1 MASELS
7 HAIVALAIGHASR
20 SSVMNWRA
28 LLVGIVCSIV
38 PDVDVIGFRYGIQYG
53 DAWGHRGLTHSLLFA
68 GLLSAVLVAGWYRWK
83 PTMAMVGMFLY
94 LFLCTASHGVL
105 DAMTDGGLGVAF
117 FSPFDTSK
125 YFFSVRPIVVSPI
138 GIGEFFSE
146 DAIQVLVSEAKW
158 IWLPTI
164 AVFVVL
170 RIVQRAW
177 SDTHATRRSQPD

>member
-1 MASELS
+1 MATELS
-7 HAIVALAIGHASR
+7 HAIVALAIGNISR
-20 SSVMNWRA
+20 HNVMNGWA
-28 LLVGIVCSIV
+28 LLLGVVCSIV
-38 PDVDVIGFRYGIQYG
+38 PDIDVIGFRYGIEYG
-53 DAWGHRGLTHSLLFA
+53 DLWGHRGLTHSLLFA
-68 GLLSAVLVAGWYRWK
+68 TLLSAVLVAWWYRRK

-117 FSPFDTSK
+117 PPPFDTGR

-158 IWLPTI
+158 IWLPTS

-170 RIVQRAW
+170 RILQRAW
-177 SDTHATRRSQPD
+177 SDTYATRRSQPD